1 MRALEA
7 LGTVLKASFAKLCP
21 LLPSCLL
28 SPVTCAGEGVK
39 LFVTASFCAC
49 GTTRQSPEGGR
60 DAYVLPPALGWDHV
74 HRFFPSFPR
83 RRLQQG
89 SQCRQVKVSSIPNVE
104 NGCAVQLTSR
114 KLTRPGR

>member
-1 MRALEA
+1 MSDCSDAKLTPRKRRLFGVRSVFFFLGAHSSLALTVRGWGASPGGPGDGSQRTLEA
-7 LGTVLKASFAKLCP
+7 ASFAKLCP

-60 DAYVLPPALGWDHV
+60 DAYVLPQP
-74 HRFFPSFPR
+74 
-83 RRLQQG
+83 
-89 SQCRQVKVSSIPNVE
+89 
-104 NGCAVQLTSR
+104 
-114 KLTRPGR
+114 